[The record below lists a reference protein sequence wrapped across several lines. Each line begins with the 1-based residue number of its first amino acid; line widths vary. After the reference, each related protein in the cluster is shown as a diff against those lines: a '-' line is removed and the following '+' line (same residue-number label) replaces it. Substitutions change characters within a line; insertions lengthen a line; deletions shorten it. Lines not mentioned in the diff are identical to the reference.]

1 MTNDQ
6 MLVRCQTLVVALV
19 GKQMACK
26 WWTSSNLAFD
36 NTTPEQMSKKDLSKV
51 YNYLMHNASGDYS

>member
-6 MLVRCQTLVVALV
+6 MLKRCQVLVIALV

-36 NTTPEQMSKKDLSKV
+36 SITPEQMSKQDLSKV
-51 YNYLMHNASGDYS
+51 YDYLMHHASGVYS

>member
-6 MLVRCQTLVVALV
+6 MLKRCQVLVIALV

-26 WWTSSNLAFD
+26 WLVNGGQAVT
-36 NTTPEQMSKKDLSKV
+36 
-51 YNYLMHNASGDYS
+51 

>member
-6 MLVRCQTLVVALV
+6 MLKRCQILVIALV

-26 WWTSSNLAFD
+26 WWTSTNLAFD
-36 NTTPEQMSKKDLSKV
+36 STTPEQMSKQDLSKV
-51 YNYLMHNASGDYS
+51 YNYLMTHAHGGW

>member
-6 MLVRCQTLVVALV
+6 MLKRCQVLVVALV

-26 WWTSSNLAFD
+26 WWTSTNLAFD
-36 NTTPEQMSKKDLSKV
+36 NITPEQMSKQDLNKV
-51 YNYLMHNASGDYS
+51 YDYLMHHASGVYS

>member
-1 MTNDQ
+1 
-6 MLVRCQTLVVALV
+6 MLARCQVLVVALV

-36 NTTPEQMSKKDLSKV
+36 SITPEQMSKEDLTRV
-51 YNYLMHNASGDYS
+51 YNYLMHHANGGW

>member
-1 MTNDQ
+1 MSPSV
-6 MLVRCQTLVVALV
+6 MLARCQVLVIALV

-36 NTTPEQMSKKDLSKV
+36 SITPEQMSKEDLTRV
-51 YNYLMHNASGDYS
+51 YNYLMHHASGDYQ